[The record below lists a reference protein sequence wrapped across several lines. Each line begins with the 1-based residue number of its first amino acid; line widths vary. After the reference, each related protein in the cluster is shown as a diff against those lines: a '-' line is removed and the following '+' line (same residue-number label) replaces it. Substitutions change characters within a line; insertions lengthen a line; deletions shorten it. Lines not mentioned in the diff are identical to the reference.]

1 MDGERQNVPRC
12 QGPPRAK
19 FFVLKLAALPW
30 RDFLDHV
37 FWTEANPPAW
47 VMDHIARPS
56 QNVMRAASLAHTPMG
71 VLSRGVSGI
80 AGRTLIVNFPGNP
93 PALTQLFPI
102 VAPTLAHADQTLSR
116 TGGRAAGA

>member
-1 MDGERQNVPRC
+1 M
-12 QGPPRAK
+12 
-19 FFVLKLAALPW
+19 
-30 RDFLDHV
+30 
-37 FWTEANPPAW
+37 
-47 VMDHIARPS
+47 PS
-56 QNVMRAASLAHTPMG
+56 AGTGGTYTITITASN
-71 VLSRGVSGI
+71 GI